1 MLAQDVVR
9 QIFSQAQAIIT
20 GDHLVYAKKP
30 DGWYHGYDYVNKDA
44 IYPHVR
50 SLSLLCRDIADHF
63 LNHEIEV
70 VVGPTIG
77 AVCLAQWVAHRF
89 LDYQHDVLAVYADE
103 EDVLVPQE
111 IDGNHPDVLNRAAL
125 AFMATGAVEVELNEE
140 TLCLKK
146 IKYQMKTGTR
156 RILKRG
162 YDKLIVGKR
171 CLIVEDVINS
181 GATVAKT
188 IKAVFD
194 AGGIIAGVG
203 CLCNRSGGKVNIA
216 TLGIT
221 ELFSLLDLNMQM
233 FKEEDCPICKERGVE
248 SVRTD
253 LGKGKEFLARIGKK

>member
-1 MLAQDVVR
+1 MLSQVAIN

-50 SLSLLCRDIADHF
+50 SLGLLCKDIADHF
-63 LNHEIEV
+63 LDHQIEV

-89 LDYQHDVLAVYADE
+89 LDFQHDVLAVYADE
-103 EDVLVPQE
+103 EDVLEKTELRDDELRKKGHV
-111 IDGNHPDVLNRAAL
+111 IDLSAA
-125 AFMATGAVEVELNEE
+125 GAVQIELWEHD
-140 TLCLKK
+140 LRLRRISFSSKVS
-146 IKYQMKTGTR
+146 TR
-156 RILKRG
+156 RVLKRG
-162 YDKLIVGKR
+162 YDKLVVGKR

-203 CLCNRSGGKVNIA
+203 CLCNRSGGKVNVA
-216 TLGIT
+216 TFGIT
-221 ELFSLLDLNMQM
+221 ELFSLLDLNMEM
-233 FKEEDCPICKERGVE
+233 FKEEECPICKERGVE